1 MAALKKKASIIG
13 AGPLMVIETLVLG
26 AQRSKPANSFC
37 MSLTVQIETPLSPTL
52 P

>member
-13 AGPLMVIETLVLG
+13 AGPLMVSDTLLLG
-26 AQRSKPANSFC
+26 AQRSNPANSFF
-37 MSLTVQIETPLSPTL
+37 MSSTVQTETPLSPTL

>member
-13 AGPLMVIETLVLG
+13 AGPLMVRDTLVLG
-26 AQRSKPANSFC
+26 AQRSKPAKSFF
-37 MSLTVQIETPLSPTL
+37 MSSTVQMETPLSPTL